1 MGDWLRECVGSLGR
15 VLTEFPEGCQI
26 PIREWT
32 NEVLRFLVRNFGTVF
47 DSISDVMLLVLRQVE
62 LSLLALPWWL
72 VALAICLIAWR
83 AANSALLALGLAA
96 ALIFIGMMNLWDEA
110 MRTLAMLF
118 ISVALSVVIGI
129 PLGIL
134 MATSRWV
141 RSVANPIL
149 DAMQTLPS
157 FVYLIPFIYFFGLG
171 NVGAV
176 FAILVFAVPP
186 VVRLTNLGI
195 RLVDRSVVEAA
206 EAFGATGR
214 QILWGVRVPLAMPN
228 IMGGVNQTIMLALSM
243 VVITSMIGAR
253 GLGRQVLRG
262 VQNADVGMGLE
273 AGLSILVLA
282 IVFDRITRAFGARLD
297 PTQTDGPAGVAD
309 AGASVADAGGGAGGG
324 DGGGDGG

>member
-32 NEVLRFLVRNFGTVF
+32 NEVLSFLVQNFGTVF
-47 DSISDVMLLVLRQVE
+47 DSIRDVMLLVLRQVE
-62 LSLLALPWWL
+62 LSLLAVPWWL
-72 VALAICLIAWR
+72 VAAAICLIAWR

-297 PTQTDGPAGVAD
+297 PTTAVTPGQVI
-309 AGASVADAGGGAGGG
+309 
-324 DGGGDGG
+324 

>member
-1 MGDWLRECVGSLGR
+1 MGDWLRECAGSLGR

-72 VALAICLIAWR
+72 VAAAICLIAWR

-110 MRTLAMLF
+110 MRTLSMLF

-297 PTQTDGPAGVAD
+297 PTTAVTPGQVI
-309 AGASVADAGGGAGGG
+309 
-324 DGGGDGG
+324 

>member
-1 MGDWLRECVGSLGR
+1 MGDWLRECAGSLGR

-72 VALAICLIAWR
+72 VAAAICLIAWR

-96 ALIFIGMMNLWDEA
+96 ALVFIGMMNLWDEA
-110 MRTLAMLF
+110 MRTLSMLF

-297 PTQTDGPAGVAD
+297 PTTAVTPGQVI
-309 AGASVADAGGGAGGG
+309 
-324 DGGGDGG
+324 

>member
-1 MGDWLRECVGSLGR
+1 MGDWLRECAGSLGR

-72 VALAICLIAWR
+72 VAAAICLIAWR

-297 PTQTDGPAGVAD
+297 PTQTVDGPAGVAD
-309 AGASVADAGGGAGGG
+309 AGGGGG

>member
-1 MGDWLRECVGSLGR
+1 MGDWLRECAGSLGR
-15 VLTEFPEGCQI
+15 VLTEFPDGCQI
-26 PIREWT
+26 PLREWT
-32 NEVLRFLVRNFGTVF
+32 NIVLKFLVQNFGAVF

-62 LSLLALPWWL
+62 LSLLAVPWWL
-72 VALAICLIAWR
+72 VAAAICLIAWR
-83 AANSALLALGLAA
+83 AANSGLLALGLAV
-96 ALIFIGMMNLWDEA
+96 ALVFIGMMNLWEEA

-118 ISVALSVVIGI
+118 ISVALSVFIGI

-134 MATSRWV
+134 MSTSRWV
-141 RSVANPIL
+141 RSAANPIL

-171 NVGAV
+171 NVGAI
-176 FAILVFAVPP
+176 FATLVFAVPP
-186 VVRLTNLGI
+186 MVRFTDLGI
-195 RLVDRSVVEAA
+195 RLVDRAVVEAA
-206 EAFGATGR
+206 DSFGATGR
-214 QILWGVRVPLAMPN
+214 QILWGVRVPLAMPT

-282 IVFDRITRAFGARLD
+282 VVFDRITRAFGARLD
-297 PTQTDGPAGVAD
+297 PTTAVTPGQV
-309 AGASVADAGGGAGGG
+309 V
-324 DGGGDGG
+324 

>member
-72 VALAICLIAWR
+72 VAAAICLIAWR

-110 MRTLAMLF
+110 MRTLSMLF

-297 PTQTDGPAGVAD
+297 PTTAVTPGQVI
-309 AGASVADAGGGAGGG
+309 
-324 DGGGDGG
+324 

>member
-32 NEVLRFLVRNFGTVF
+32 NEVLSFLVQNFGTVF
-47 DSISDVMLLVLRQVE
+47 DSIRDVMLLVLRQVE
-62 LSLLALPWWL
+62 LSLLAVPWWL
-72 VALAICLIAWR
+72 VAAAICLIAWR

-186 VVRLTNLGI
+186 VVRFTNLGI

-297 PTQTDGPAGVAD
+297 PTTAVTPGQVI
-309 AGASVADAGGGAGGG
+309 
-324 DGGGDGG
+324 

>member
-32 NEVLRFLVRNFGTVF
+32 NAVLSFLVQNFGTVF
-47 DSISDVMLLVLRQVE
+47 DSIRDVMLLVLRQVE
-62 LSLLALPWWL
+62 LSLLAVPWWL
-72 VALAICLIAWR
+72 VAAAICLIAWR

-297 PTQTDGPAGVAD
+297 PTTAVTPGQVI
-309 AGASVADAGGGAGGG
+309 
-324 DGGGDGG
+324 